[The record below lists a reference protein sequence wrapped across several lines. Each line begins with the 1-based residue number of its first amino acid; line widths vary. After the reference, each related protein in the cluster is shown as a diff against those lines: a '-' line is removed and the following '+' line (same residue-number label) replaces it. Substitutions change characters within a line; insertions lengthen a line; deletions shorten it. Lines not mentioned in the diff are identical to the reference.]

1 MKYFD
6 DLTIVLAG
14 GLEQNQYSMNTHP
27 TYCGI
32 QFVLS
37 GKVRLQIDHGKVY
50 HLTGPVAF
58 LTHPDHFYYYT
69 NEQGSPPRHHL
80 WCCFY
85 GERVRRFT
93 EGGLFPVHELP
104 RITVPADAE
113 AFEFKFRKLIHL
125 ANTPYAHDYAVLL
138 LENIL
143 LEMSNPRPRPHED
156 VPFREYFRN
165 LYSNITNTPCKEW
178 DFQAEAADLC
188 ISLNYFN
195 RLFRQFCHTSPRKAV
210 LDARLHDAAELL
222 LNTHCTIAET
232 ARHAGFNNA
241 FYFSRLFKTRYHMS
255 PEHYRKEFAGEEH
268 PAPNVHDFA

>member
-1 MKYFD
+1 M
-6 DLTIVLAG
+6 VL
-14 GLEQNQYSMNTHP
+14 
-27 TYCGI
+27 
-32 QFVLS
+32 
-37 GKVRLQIDHGKVY
+37 
-50 HLTGPVAF
+50 F
-58 LTHPDHFYYYT
+58 LRG
-69 NEQGSPPRHHL
+69 ESPEI
-80 WCCFY
+80 Y
-85 GERVRRFT
+85 RRRP
-93 EGGLFPVHELP
+93 FPVHELP
-104 RITVPADAE
+104 RITFPADAE

-125 ANTPYAHDYAVLL
+125 ANTPYAHDHAVLL